1 MRRKKA
7 DLVEEV
13 VALRAAL
20 ESERDIGPT
29 DVAQERGSLPGEEL
43 FTGEDRAGLWPMIDS
58 SPVGVSIIRPDG
70 MILYINSALAEL
82 VGVEQHEVV
91 GKDTQVLFF
100 DPADRDPFLAKI
112 ERDGGIEGLERQI
125 QRSDGEEFWISLT
138 TRIHQMNGQEVW
150 VTWAHDVTDEH
161 RQTEKLRDLLDTVPC
176 TVVVSS
182 AETSELLF
190 VNEFAHETTGL
201 RVGGGQFTQAY
212 KNPEDRDQLVEKL
225 RRDGRVDNFEVE
237 INARDGS
244 DNTDWVGLSARMIEF
259 EGQRAS
265 LVVSQFITDRKRAE
279 QGLREREAR
288 LFEILESSPI
298 GVGSARIRR
307 H

>member
-1 MRRKKA
+1 MTASSQSRSALMRRKKA

-201 RVGGGQFTQAY
+201 RVGG
-212 KNPEDRDQLVEKL
+212 
-225 RRDGRVDNFEVE
+225 
-237 INARDGS
+237 
-244 DNTDWVGLSARMIEF
+244 
-259 EGQRAS
+259 AS
-265 LVVSQFITDRKRAE
+265 SHKPT
-279 QGLREREAR
+279 
-288 LFEILESSPI
+288 
-298 GVGSARIRR
+298 RIRKTEISLSR
-307 H
+307 SCGAMVASTTSRSRSMHGMAAITLIGSVYLHG